1 MAMDIEDIL
10 TNQHDE
16 LLEVDLRSLEVEL
29 DTGEYSKQYI
39 AHCHELIQLIRKQRA
54 LAQEKLPG
62 KGFQKHVNPPLS
74 QSPLTV
80 PASSLS
86 PFGQEIKLPEPTDAE
101 KLARDLEVIRQTDNP
116 EGELKRYFEKTKNS
130 EAFIDANFSAFN
142 ESEHIALM
150 KCFDFSETFLEKYF
164 DVLDHTTLAKT
175 QHFSEEF
182 FVKHYADLNPD
193 LVIKHGV
200 NEWRAKENRSSKL
213 DVFLRLKGVRY

>member
-39 AHCHELIQLIRKQRA
+39 VHCHELIQLIRKQRA

-80 PASSLS
+80 PASDLS
-86 PFGQEIKLPEPTDAE
+86 PFGRKIELPELTDAE
-101 KLARDLEVIRQTDNP
+101 KLAQDLEVIRQADNP
-116 EGELKRYFEKTKNS
+116 ESELRSYFKKTKNS
-130 EAFIDANFSAFN
+130 EAFIDANFSVFN
-142 ESEHIALM
+142 APERATLL
-150 KCFDFSETFLEKYF
+150 KCFEFSEAFLEKYF
-164 DVLDHTTLAKT
+164 DVLDHATLAKT

-182 FVKHYADLNPD
+182 FVKHYTDLNSD

>member
-29 DTGEYSKQYI
+29 DTGEYSKQYV

-54 LAQEKLPG
+54 LAREKQPG
-62 KGFQKHVNPPLS
+62 EDFQKHVNPPLS

-86 PFGQEIKLPEPTDAE
+86 PFGQKIELPEPTEAE
-101 KLARDLEVIRQTDNP
+101 KLARDLEIIRQANSP
-116 EGELKRYFEKTKNS
+116 ETELKSYFEKTKNG
-130 EAFIDANFSAFN
+130 EVFIDANFSAFN
-142 ESEHIALM
+142 ESERTTLM
-150 KCFDFSETFLEKYF
+150 KCFDFSEAFLEKYF
-164 DVLDHTTLAKT
+164 DALDHATLAKT

-200 NEWRAKENRSSKL
+200 NKWRAKENRSSKL

>member
-101 KLARDLEVIRQTDNP
+101 KLARDLEVIRQTENP
-116 EGELKRYFEKTKNS
+116 EGELKRYFEKTKNN

-142 ESEHIALM
+142 ESERTTLM
-150 KCFDFSETFLEKYF
+150 KCIGFSETFLEKYF
-164 DVLDHTTLAKT
+164 DVLDHATLAKT